1 MIPDQPQSRPRPIPP
16 KQDDVD
22 LGKLFFLMLSNW
34 PWFALAIVIFL
45 SSAWV
50 YIRFT
55 VPTWST
61 SATVLIEEGNKGQSV
76 LGSDKI
82 LEGFGLRPGMQNL
95 DNQLL
100 ILTSRRTIEK
110 TLAELPFDN
119 EYYYRGKINK
129 MPLYPE
135 SPIRV
140 IADTTGKVPRDV
152 EYEFNLIDDNSF
164 NLEADFGD
172 LVKFHTKA
180 SFGDTIDVRGGK
192 LRIEKMP
199 DGFMDE
205 FKNRSLY
212 FTLHSR
218 DKLADSYRAKLKAAP
233 ASKEGT
239 IINISLEG
247 TNRQMDA
254 DFLGRLI
261 QVFLNNNLEK
271 KNLEAVRTINFIDEQ
286 LLGISD
292 SLNITEDKLQKFR
305 SENRVMDMSAQGQ
318 QIIEH
323 AMQLE
328 NERAKLVIESNYY
341 GYLTE
346 YLSKNTGELPIAP
359 ATMGITD
366 PGLTRL
372 VVELTDLQSQYYSK
386 SFTDKNPMQAL
397 VAQRLRNTKDALSET
412 LRGVTRANELAMK
425 ENREQIRS
433 VNASAAT
440 LPKTERELLG
450 IERQFKLNDV
460 LYSFLIEKKAEAQIQ
475 KASNTPD
482 NEIVDS
488 PKPAKD
494 PVAPSPMKTYLIALL
509 AALGLPFITILFLK
523 SINNIVKD
531 EEELKKITDL
541 PIAGHIPHGEVESR
555 LMVLSDPS
563 SNIAEAFR
571 SLRARIQFFTR
582 ETKSPVILV
591 TSSMPEEGKTFTAIN
606 LASIYS
612 LMGKKTILVGFDLR
626 KPKIYGDFKIPNDK
640 GISTWLIGRD
650 NLEDVIVKSS
660 HQDLDILPAGPIP
673 PNPAELILSEKTAH
687 LIAELKNRYEFIVID
702 SAPIGT
708 VADSMTLSA
717 LSDATIIL
725 VRHGRTIAPLLS
737 STLEGIKAN
746 GINGMS
752 ILVNDIQSGKLGY
765 GYYTKYGYDYRYN
778 YTTTKK
784 SR

>member
-1 MIPDQPQSRPRPIPP
+1 MTENHQIQRPRPLPP

-22 LGKLFFLMLSNW
+22 LGKLFFLMLSKW
-34 PWFALAIVIFL
+34 PWFALAIVVFM
-45 SSAWV
+45 SAAWV
-50 YIRFT
+50 YIRYT
-55 VPTWST
+55 VPTWNT

-100 ILTSRRTIEK
+100 ILTSRSTIGK
-110 TLAELPFDN
+110 TLELLPFDN
-119 EYYYRGKINK
+119 EYYFRGRLNK
-129 MPLYPE
+129 MPLYPD
-135 SPIRV
+135 SPIKV
-140 IADTTGKVPRDV
+140 ITDTSGLVPHDV
-152 EYEFNLIDDNSF
+152 EYKFDLIDDNSF
-164 NLEADFGD
+164 KLEADLGD
-172 LVKFHTKA
+172 LVKFHTEA
-180 SFGDTIDVRGGK
+180 SFGDTININGGK
-192 LRIEKMP
+192 IRIEKIP
-199 DGFMDE
+199 EIFARNDGE
-205 FKNRSLY
+205 RTIY
-212 FTLHSR
+212 FVLHSR
-218 DKLADSYRAKLKAAP
+218 DKLVDSYREKLKAAP

-239 IINISLEG
+239 IISISLEG

-254 DFLGRLI
+254 DFLSKLI
-261 QVFLNNNLEK
+261 EVFLNNNLEK

-292 SLNITEDKLQKFR
+292 SLTLTEDRLQKFR

-323 AMQLE
+323 AMELE
-328 NERAKLVIESNYY
+328 NERARLVIESNYY
-341 GYLTE
+341 AYLSE
-346 YLSKNTGELPIAP
+346 YLSKNTGELPINP

-372 VVELTDLQSQYYSK
+372 VIELTDLQSQYYSK
-386 SFTDKNPMQAL
+386 SFTEKNPMQSQI
-397 VAQRLRNTKDALSET
+397 AQRLRNTKDALAET
-412 LRGVTRANELAMK
+412 LKGVTRANEMALK
-425 ENREQIRS
+425 ENQQQIRS

-482 NEIVDS
+482 NEIVDR
-488 PKPAKD
+488 PQAAKE
-494 PVAPSPMKTYLIALL
+494 PVAPTPVKTYLVAFL
-509 AALGLPFITILFLK
+509 AAMGLPFVTILFLK
-523 SINNIVKD
+523 SINNIVND

-541 PIAGHIPHGEVESR
+541 PIAGHIPHGASENS

-563 SNIAEAFR
+563 SHIAEAFR

-591 TSSMPEEGKTFTAIN
+591 TSSMPEEGKTFTSIN

-626 KPKIYGDFKIPNDK
+626 KPRIYDDFNISNAK
-640 GISTWLIGRD
+640 GVSTWLIGRD
-650 NLEDVIVKSS
+650 NIDEVIVKSEYKN
-660 HQDLDILPAGPIP
+660 LDILPAGPIP
-673 PNPAELILSEKTAH
+673 PNPAELILSEKTAQ
-687 LIAELKNRYEFIVID
+687 LIAELKNRYEFIIID

-717 LSDATIIL
+717 LSDATIML
-725 VRHGRTIAPLLS
+725 VRHGKTIAPLLS

-746 GINGMS
+746 GLNGMS
-752 ILVNDIQSGKLGY
+752 ILVNDIQSGKMGY
-765 GYYTKYGYDYRYN
+765 RYYSKYGYDYRYK
-778 YTTTKK
+778 YKTKMSQK
-784 SR
+784 

>member
-1 MIPDQPQSRPRPIPP
+1 MTENHQIQRPRPLPP

-22 LGKLFFLMLSNW
+22 LGKLFFLMLSKW
-34 PWFALAIVIFL
+34 PWFALAIVVFL
-45 SSAWV
+45 SAAWV
-50 YIRFT
+50 YIRYT
-55 VPTWST
+55 VPTWNT

-100 ILTSRRTIEK
+100 ILTSRSTIGK
-110 TLAELPFDN
+110 TLEQLPFDN
-119 EYYYRGKINK
+119 EYYFRGRLNK
-129 MPLYPE
+129 MPLYPD
-135 SPIRV
+135 SPIKV
-140 IADTTGKVPRDV
+140 ITDTSGLVPHDV
-152 EYEFNLIDDNSF
+152 EYELDIINDNSF
-164 NLEADFGD
+164 KLEADLGD
-172 LVKFHTKA
+172 LVKFHTEA
-180 SFGDTIDVRGGK
+180 SFGDTINIKGGK
-192 LRIEKMP
+192 IRIEKIP
-199 DGFMDE
+199 EIFARNDGE
-205 FKNRSLY
+205 RTIY
-212 FTLHSR
+212 FVLHSR
-218 DKLADSYRAKLKAAP
+218 DKLVDSYREKLKAAP

-239 IINISLEG
+239 IISISLEG

-254 DFLGRLI
+254 DFLSKLI
-261 QVFLNNNLEK
+261 EVFLNNNLEK

-292 SLNITEDKLQKFR
+292 SLTLTEDRLQKFR

-323 AMQLE
+323 AMELE
-328 NERAKLVIESNYY
+328 NERARLVIESNYY
-341 GYLTE
+341 AYLSE
-346 YLSKNTGELPIAP
+346 YLSKNTEELPINP

-366 PGLTRL
+366 PGLSRL
-372 VVELTDLQSQYYSK
+372 VIELTDLQSQYYSK
-386 SFTDKNPMQAL
+386 SFTEKNPMQSQI
-397 VAQRLRNTKDALSET
+397 AQRLRNTKDALAET
-412 LRGVTRANELAMK
+412 LKGVTRANEMALK
-425 ENREQIRS
+425 ENQQQIRS

-488 PKPAKD
+488 PKSANS
-494 PVAPSPMKTYLIALL
+494 PVAPTPMKTYLVAFL
-509 AALGLPFITILFLK
+509 AALGLPLVTILFLK
-523 SINNIVKD
+523 SINNIVND

-541 PIAGHIPHGEVESR
+541 PIAGHIPHGVSENR

-563 SNIAEAFR
+563 SHIAEAFR

-591 TSSMPEEGKTFTAIN
+591 TSSMPEEGKTFTSIN

-626 KPKIYGDFKIPNDK
+626 KPRIYDDFKIPNDK
-640 GISTWLIGRD
+640 GVSTWLIGRD
-650 NLEDVIVKSS
+650 NIDEVIVKSS
-660 HQDLDILPAGPIP
+660 YKNLDILPAGPIP
-673 PNPAELILSEKTAH
+673 PNPAELILSEKTAQ
-687 LIAELKNRYEFIVID
+687 LIAELKNRYEFIIID

-717 LSDATIIL
+717 LSDATIML
-725 VRHGRTIAPLLS
+725 VRHGKTIAPLLS

-746 GINGMS
+746 GLNGMS
-752 ILVNDIQSGKLGY
+752 ILVNDIQSGKMGY
-765 GYYTKYGYDYRYN
+765 RYYSKYGYNYRYS
-778 YTTTKK
+778 YTTKK
-784 SR
+784 N